1 MTDVDAYC
9 RDLEAYLCRKNV
21 GHLIRITGPAFERVV
36 AWAHQGI
43 PLKVAEA
50 GPGEFL
56 CRTGRPVTYWFG
68 VIDGLLKM
76 STDNAQ
82 GQTITYTDRYF
93 ERYYRKGPRRRP
105 VRIDFCEAD
114 VFDAFDDW
122 RRALGIAAV
131 VPDAAGGPDVEDAV
145 PAIRARRSL
154 ASQVEA
160 AVSRLTVLRGSDQA
174 GPVIGTALDVA
185 VRALDALQP
194 EAARARGDA
203 RDALLWRVAAI
214 EADLVTSAAAAL
226 DAATRADL
234 EREAAAEL
242 APFRTRMAPDAYAQS
257 RRAAIDRL
265 VRLHFGLPEIGV

>member
-9 RDLEAYLCRKNV
+9 RELEAYLCRKND

-50 GPGEFL
+50 G
-56 CRTGRPVTYWFG
+56 
-68 VIDGLLKM
+68 I
-76 STDNAQ
+76 
-82 GQTITYTDRYF
+82 DRYF

-122 RRALGIAAV
+122 RRAMGIAAV
-131 VPDAAGGPDVEDAV
+131 VPDAAGGSDVEEA
-145 PAIRARRSL
+145 ASGASRSRRSL

-174 GPVIGTALDVA
+174 GPVIGAALDAA

-203 RDALLWRVAAI
+203 RDALLLRVAAI
-214 EADLVTSAAAAL
+214 EADLVAAAIAAL
-226 DAATRADL
+226 TEGTRTEIEHEAD
-234 EREAAAEL
+234 AEL
-242 APFRTRMAPDAYAQS
+242 APFRQRMAPEALAQS
-257 RRAAIDRL
+257 RRVAIERL
-265 VRLHFGLPEIGV
+265 VRHHFGLPDIGV

>member
-50 GPGEFL
+50 G
-56 CRTGRPVTYWFG
+56 
-68 VIDGLLKM
+68 I
-76 STDNAQ
+76 
-82 GQTITYTDRYF
+82 DRYF

-114 VFDAFDDW
+114 VVDAFDDW

-131 VPDAAGGPDVEDAV
+131 VPDAAGGPDVEEGV
-145 PAIRARRSL
+145 PATRARRSL

-185 VRALDALQP
+185 VRALDSLQP

-203 RDALLWRVAAI
+203 RDALLLRVAAI
-214 EADLVTSAAAAL
+214 EAGLVTSAAAAL
-226 DAATRADL
+226 DAATRAAL
-234 EREAAAEL
+234 EREADAEL
-242 APFRTRMAPDAYAQS
+242 APFHTRMAPEAYAQS